1 MRKLLALV
9 GLLGVLGFGT
19 VTSAAEQAKP
29 VAGEVCTLKV
39 QGMT

>member
-9 GLLGVLGFGT
+9 GLLGVFGFGT
-19 VTSAAEQAKP
+19 VIGAEQAKT
-29 VAGEVCTLKV
+29 VTDEVCVLKV